1 MTRAAA
7 AVVLGLA
14 LAALAGASC
23 EDPSLPM
30 GSGGFG
36 ATAGAGLPGNTG
48 GGPPA
53 PVEPTDEQWARLQT
67 LRWVDGP
74 PPPDVTNAFADD
86 DDAAIFGQRLFFDAR
101 LSGPLLDHDNDG
113 KEGSLGV
120 QGQTGRVSCAG
131 CHIPEAWFS
140 DNRSPGLQISLAAGW
155 VLRRTPPLLD
165 VGHKKLLNWDARR
178 DTFYGQAIGVFE
190 APKEMNSSRYYVA
203 LAMFEEHR
211 EEYEAIFGPMPPFDD
226 TERFPALP
234 SALAGCPHVES
245 PPADCEGRPGDQGV
259 FDALSLA
266 DQDAVTRVAVNT
278 GKALGAYL
286 RKLSCG
292 AGRFDAWL
300 DGDDAA
306 LSDAEKRG
314 AILFVEEGRC
324 IDCHTG
330 PRLTDDGFHN
340 VGLRPDY
347 VAVEFIDAD
356 DPGALAGLT
365 QAMIDPL
372 SSRGPFSDGDD
383 GRLPSFVKG
392 SLLGAFSTPSLR
404 CISRRPSFFHTGQE
418 RHLIYVMEHFNDG
431 GHPDGFLGL
440 SEIEPLG
447 LDDGQI
453 EDLIAFLLSLD
464 GPGPEPALLAPP

>member
-1 MTRAAA
+1 MRRAGAA
-7 AVVLGLA
+7 ILLGLA

-30 GSGGFG
+30 GVG
-36 ATAGAGLPGNTG
+36 GAGPTATTG
-48 GGPPA
+48 AGSSGQGGSAPPI
-53 PVEPTDEQWARLQT
+53 EPTETQWARLQS
-67 LRWVDGP
+67 LRWVDEP

-86 DDAAIFGQRLFFDAR
+86 DEAAIFGQRLFFDAR
-101 LSGPLLDHDNDG
+101 LSGPLLDNDNDG
-113 KEGSLGV
+113 TNGALGIK
-120 QGQTGRVSCAG
+120 GQAGRVSCAA

-140 DNRSPGLQISLAAGW
+140 DTRSPGLQISLAAGW

-178 DTFYGQAIGVFE
+178 DTFFGQAIGVFE
-190 APKEMNSSRYYVA
+190 APKEMNSSRYFVA
-203 LAMFEEHR
+203 HAMFEHHR
-211 EEYEAIFGPMPPFDD
+211 SEYEAIFGPMPPLDD
-226 TERFPALP
+226 AARFPPLAP
-234 SALAGCPHVES
+234 ELAGCPHVES
-245 PPADCEGRPGDQGV
+245 PAVDCEGRPGDGGIY
-259 FDALSLA
+259 DALSSS

-278 GKALGAYL
+278 GKAIEAYL

-292 AGRFDAWL
+292 SGRFDAWL

-314 AILFVEEGRC
+314 AILFVEQGKC

-340 VGLRPDY
+340 VGLMPDL

-372 SSRGPFSDGDD
+372 NSRGQFSDGDD
-383 GRLPSFVKG
+383 GRLPSFVEG
-392 SLLGAFSTPSLR
+392 SLLGAFSTPGLR
-404 CISRRPSFFHTGQE
+404 CISRRPSFFHTAQE
-418 RHLIYVMEHFNDG
+418 RHLIYVLEHFNDG
-431 GHPDGFLGL
+431 GH
-440 SEIEPLG
+440 
-447 LDDGQI
+447 
-453 EDLIAFLLSLD
+453 
-464 GPGPEPALLAPP
+464 